1 MRSIVGLKF
10 LHQVFNVKVNRGLG
24 NRKLIGNLF
33 VAIAISNEAKN
44 LQIPRRKVLVT
55 QVFGETSRHF
65 WRNMRPASVNG
76 SNHPQKFIF
85 WHALKYVSRRS
96 CPPYP
101 LNLPTA
107 VRVLHH
113 LNITPSNS

>member
-44 LQIPRRKVLVT
+44 LQLPRRKVLVT
-55 QVFGETSRHF
+55 QVLGETSRHF
-65 WRNMRPASVNG
+65 WRNMPPASVNG
-76 SNHPQKFIF
+76 SNHAQKFIF
-85 WHALKYVSRRS
+85 SPALKNVNRVS
-96 CPPYP
+96 CPASP
-101 LNLPTA
+101 LDVTIP
-107 VRVLHH
+107 VIGRH
-113 LNITPSNS
+113 